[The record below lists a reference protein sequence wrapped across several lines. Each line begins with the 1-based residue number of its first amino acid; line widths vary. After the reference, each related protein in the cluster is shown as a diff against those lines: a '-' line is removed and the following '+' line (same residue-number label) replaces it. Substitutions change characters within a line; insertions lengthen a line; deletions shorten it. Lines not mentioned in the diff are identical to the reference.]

1 MVRSAINEAMT
12 PPSSP
17 YLGASEPS
25 GSSGAAP
32 LLEPRLTTETH
43 QDTTACDLVAH
54 PALVVV
60 RQDQARTAAGARGH
74 VLKGAEQQQ
83 IARPSSPWRRR
94 GHRRPR
100 CRRTADV
107 VLAERCATFVRR
119 GWTAKLQVSPGM

>member
-32 LLEPRLTTETH
+32 LLEHRLTTETH

-60 RQDQARTAAGARGH
+60 RQDQGADCRRRSRPCSQRRRATADRPAIIA
-74 VLKGAEQQQ
+74 VAP
-83 IARPSSPWRRR
+83 ARPSSAP
-94 GHRRPR
+94 
-100 CRRTADV
+100 
-107 VLAERCATFVRR
+107 L
-119 GWTAKLQVSPGM
+119 SPHS